1 MRRVARYRRYAVVVV
16 VVLARAWTTRGHE
29 DARHDVADC
38 QLATRD
44 MSRGVATARA
54 LAACGRRARVATSSC
69 SSRASRASRAS
80 ARATSTSRLEFD
92 DRRRVVSPAVW
103 TRGGRSAAATTTTT
117 TRVNSSSSA
126 SSSSSYD
133 ALATT
138 LGEDRR
144 ELLEKFARILIAAN
158 KGEYGTL
165 TGATSAREALEDHV
179 SDALALLPTF
189 DALLGTG
196 AEASDAARR
205 VCDVGS
211 GAGLPGVP
219 LAIARPEW
227 RFTLLDS
234 LKKRTTFLERTVAEL
249 GLTNVDVVWARAEDF
264 GRDDARRESYDVVTA
279 RAVAELRVL
288 AEFCVPLVRVGGHW
302 VSAKNADVEAEA
314 EDATRAVE
322 TLGGG
327 APLVRV
333 VDAFAPDG
341 SARTA
346 VIYEKLKP
354 TPDKYPRRA
363 GMAKKRPL

>member
-1 MRRVARYRRYAVVVV
+1 M
-16 VVLARAWTTRGHE
+16 TTR
-29 DARHDVADC
+29 AN
-38 QLATRD
+38 
-44 MSRGVATARA
+44 S
-54 LAACGRRARVATSSC
+54 
-69 SSRASRASRAS
+69 SSR
-80 ARATSTSRLEFD
+80 T
-92 DRRRVVSPAVW
+92 
-103 TRGGRSAAATTTTT
+103 
-117 TRVNSSSSA
+117 SSSA
-126 SSSSSYD
+126 SSSASSSYES
-133 ALATT
+133 LAST

-144 ELLEKFARILIAAN
+144 ELLEQFAHILIAAN

-165 TGATSAREALEDHV
+165 TGATTAREALDDHV

-189 DALLGTG
+189 DALLETGTRVG
-196 AEASDAARR
+196 EASASAPASGRR

-234 LKKRTTFLERTVAEL
+234 LKKRTTFLERTVREL
-249 GLTNVDVVWARAEDF
+249 GLTNVDVAWARAEDF

-302 VSAKNADVEAEA
+302 VSAKNADVAAEA
-314 EDATRAVE
+314 EDASRAVE

-327 APLVRV
+327 PPLVRV

-346 VIYEKLKP
+346 VIYEKVKP
-354 TPDKYPRRA
+354 TPEKYPRRA

>member
-1 MRRVARYRRYAVVVV
+1 M
-16 VVLARAWTTRGHE
+16 
-29 DARHDVADC
+29 
-38 QLATRD
+38 AT
-44 MSRGVATARA
+44 RA
-54 LAACGRRARVATSSC
+54 LARCGRRARGAFSSSASSRG
-69 SSRASRASRAS
+69 SSRASRATCR
-80 ARATSTSRLEFD
+80 RFETSLED
-92 DRRRVVSPAVW
+92 DRRRGVFAPTVTRRGRRAV
-103 TRGGRSAAATTTTT
+103 T
-117 TRVNSSSSA
+117 TRANASSRTSSSA
-126 SSSSSYD
+126 SSSASSSYES
-133 ALATT
+133 LAST

-144 ELLEKFARILIAAN
+144 ELLEQFAHILIAAN

-165 TGATSAREALEDHV
+165 TGATTAREALDDHV

-189 DALLGTG
+189 DALLETGTRVG
-196 AEASDAARR
+196 EASASAPASGRR

-234 LKKRTTFLERTVAEL
+234 LKKRTTFLERTVREL
-249 GLTNVDVVWARAEDF
+249 GLTNVDVAWARAEDF

-302 VSAKNADVEAEA
+302 VSAKNADVAAEA
-314 EDATRAVE
+314 EDASRAVE

-327 APLVRV
+327 PPLVRV

-346 VIYEKLKP
+346 VIYEKVKP
-354 TPDKYPRRA
+354 TPEKYPRRA